1 MIGQPGIPSM
11 DERLNGWQHGVER
24 LLAEAD
30 PDYGE
35 ALLIAEEIARMG
47 EAVMLRYAATQA
59 LPSFRNASLE
69 KADGGTR
76 LVARRRLGIIRDVLH
91 SLTFPRFGKR
101 GDAPKVLTPEARHRQ
116 MLGLPPDR
124 RLSAPEIHQAFKH
137 AAKTV
142 HPDAGGSAAQFLE
155 ISAARDAL
163 IRHCVG
169 RVSGA

>member
-1 MIGQPGIPSM
+1 M

-35 ALLIAEEIARMG
+35 ALSIAEEIARCD
-47 EAVMLRYAATQA
+47 EQPTLRQAATQG
-59 LPSFRNASLE
+59 LPSFRNAALKGADSAT
-69 KADGGTR
+69 KAA
-76 LVARRRLGIIRDVLH
+76 ARRRLGVVRDVLH

-124 RLSAPEIHQAFKH
+124 HLSAPEIHQAFKH

>member
-1 MIGQPGIPSM
+1 M

-35 ALLIAEEIARMG
+35 ALLIAEEIARAG

-101 GDAPKVLTPEARHRQ
+101 GDAPKIPTPEARHRQ

-124 RLSAPEIHQAFKH
+124 RLSAPEIHRAFKH

-169 RVSGA
+169 RATGA